1 MVLVLAGMIGAF
13 QMAEGHMLD
22 KPATQT
28 SELHLLDAVSD
39 SAILRQRRKR
49 SPGRQRL
56 AVDNLQ
62 HMGVE
67 CLHL

>member
-22 KPATQT
+22 KATTQI

-39 SAILRQRRKR
+39 SANSRQARKR
-49 SPGRQRL
+49 GPGRQSL
-56 AVDNLQ
+56 AVDNLL